1 MGLPILTAMLGLIP
15 GFMLNALQQIL
26 TPEQFAK
33 YQEIVAA
40 HSKKKM
46 DAGHKGQGH
55 QK

>member
-1 MGLPILTAMLGLIP
+1 M
-15 GFMLNALQQIL
+15 QQIL

-40 HSKKKM
+40 HSKKRM
-46 DAGHKGQGH
+46 GAGHKGQGH